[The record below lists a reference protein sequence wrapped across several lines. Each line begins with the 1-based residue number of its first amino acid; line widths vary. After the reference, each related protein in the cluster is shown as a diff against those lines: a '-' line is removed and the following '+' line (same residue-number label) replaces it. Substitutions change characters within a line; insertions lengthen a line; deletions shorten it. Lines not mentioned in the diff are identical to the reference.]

1 LALFR
6 IVSVCLRWGLRA
18 MRGGAAACLAFAML
32 LAVVAPPA
40 RAEGVELTHLALQ
53 KLDPGLTLDFNVRVT
68 LPRVVEDAL
77 QRGVPLYFVAE
88 ATLYRHRWYWRD
100 PRVARASRSWRLSYQ
115 PLSDNWRVS
124 LGGLAQ
130 SYPTLADA
138 ITALSSAARWKI
150 ADNSQLEPD
159 ERYYV
164 EFSYKL
170 DTSQLPRPMQFGIG
184 GQGDWSLGVE
194 RTVRVE

>member
-1 LALFR
+1 
-6 IVSVCLRWGLRA
+6 
-18 MRGGAAACLAFAML
+18 
-32 LAVVAPPA
+32 
-40 RAEGVELTHLALQ
+40 
-53 KLDPGLTLDFNVRVT
+53 
-68 LPRVVEDAL
+68 VEDAL

-88 ATLYRHRWYWRD
+88 ATVYRQRWYWRD
-100 PRVARASRSWRLSYQ
+100 ARVARASRSWRLSYQ

-130 SYPTLADA
+130 SHATLQEAV
-138 ITALSSAARWKI
+138 TALSSSARWKI
-150 ADNSQLEPD
+150 ADNSQIEPD

-170 DTSQLPRPMQFGIG
+170 DTSQLPGPMQFGIG
-184 GQGDWSLGVE
+184 GQADWVLGVE

>member
-1 LALFR
+1 
-6 IVSVCLRWGLRA
+6 
-18 MRGGAAACLAFAML
+18 MRGRAAAWVLLLVLAG
-32 LAVVAPPA
+32 LAGPAPA
-40 RAEGVELTHLALQ
+40 RAEGVELQHLSLQ
-53 KLDPGLTLDFNVRVT
+53 RLDAGLTLDFGARVS

-88 ATLYRHRWYWRD
+88 ATVYRQRWYWRD
-100 PRVARASRSWRLSYQ
+100 ARVARASRSWRLSYQ

-130 SYPTLADA
+130 SHATLQEAV
-138 ITALSSAARWKI
+138 TSLSSSARWKI
-150 ADNSQLEPD
+150 ADNSQIESD

-170 DTSQLPRPMQFGIG
+170 DTSQLPGPMQFGIG
-184 GQGDWSLGVE
+184 GQADWVLGVE

>member
-1 LALFR
+1 
-6 IVSVCLRWGLRA
+6 
-18 MRGGAAACLAFAML
+18 MRGGAAACLALGL
-32 LAVVAPPA
+32 LLGLQAQPA
-40 RAEGVELTHLALQ
+40 RAEGVELTHLTLQ
-53 KLDPGLTLDFNVRVT
+53 RLDAGLSLDFNVRVS
-68 LPRVVEDAL
+68 LPHVVEDAL

-88 ATLYRHRWYWRD
+88 ANLYRHRWYWRD
-100 PRVARASRSWRLSYQ
+100 QRVARASRAWRLSFQ

-130 SYPTLADA
+130 TYPSLSDA
-138 ITALSSAARWKI
+138 ITALSSSARWKI
-150 ADNSQLEPD
+150 ADNSQIDPD

-184 GQGDWSLGVE
+184 GQGDWTLGVE
-194 RTVRVE
+194 RTVRIE

>member
-1 LALFR
+1 MRGLAL
-6 IVSVCLRWGLRA
+6 
-18 MRGGAAACLAFAML
+18 ACLAALAL
-32 LAVVAPPA
+32 LAAATPA
-40 RAEGVELTHLALQ
+40 RAQAAEGVELTHLALQ
-53 KLDPGLTLDFNVRVT
+53 RLDVGLTLDFNVRVT
-68 LPRVVEDAL
+68 LPRAVEDAL

-100 PRVARASRSWRLSYQ
+100 LRVARASRSWRLSYQ

-130 SYPTLADA
+130 SYPTLSDA

-150 ADNSQLEPD
+150 ADNSQLDPD

-164 EFSYKL
+164 EFGYKL

>member
-1 LALFR
+1 MLRGLAT
-6 IVSVCLRWGLRA
+6 
-18 MRGGAAACLAFAML
+18 ACLAL
-32 LAVVAPPA
+32 WLALAAPFA
-40 RAEGVELTHLALQ
+40 RAEGVELTHLAIER
-53 KLDPGLTLDFNVRVT
+53 LDAGLTLDFNVRVS
-68 LPRVVEDAL
+68 LPPVVADAL
-77 QRGVPLYFVAE
+77 ERGVPLYFVAE
-88 ATLYRHRWYWRD
+88 ANLYRHRWYWRD
-100 PRVARASRSWRLSYQ
+100 SHVAGTRRSWRLSYQ
-115 PLSDNWRVS
+115 PLSDSWRVS

-130 SYPTLADA
+130 SYPTLGDA

>member
-1 LALFR
+1 LSLL
-6 IVSVCLRWGLRA
+6 LRYVTAWLL
-18 MRGGAAACLAFAML
+18 AAAL
-32 LAVVAPPA
+32 LAAGGPV
-40 RAEGVELTHLALQ
+40 RAEGVVLTHLALQ
-53 KLDPGLTLDFNVRVT
+53 RLDAGLTLDFNVDIGLSRA
-68 LPRVVEDAL
+68 VEEAL

-88 ATLYRHRWYWRD
+88 VSVYRHRWYWRD
-100 PRVARASRSWRLSYQ
+100 PRVNTVRRLWRLSYQ
-115 PLSDNWRVS
+115 PLSDSWRVG

-130 SYPTLADA
+130 TYPSLSE
-138 ITALSSAARWKI
+138 ALQAMSSAARWKI
-150 ADNSQLEPD
+150 ADNSQLDPD

>member
-18 MRGGAAACLAFAML
+18 MRGSAAACLALAVL
-32 LAVVAPPA
+32 LAAAAPA

-53 KLDPGLTLDFNVRVT
+53 KLDPGLTLDFNVRVA
-68 LPRVVEDAL
+68 LPRAVEDAL
-77 QRGVPLYFVAE
+77 QRGVPLYFVAD

-100 PRVARASRSWRLSYQ
+100 LRVARAQRSWRLSYQ

-130 SYPTLADA
+130 TYPTLADA

-150 ADNSQLEPD
+150 ADNSQIDPD

>member
-1 LALFR
+1 LTFLR
-6 IVSVCLRWGLRA
+6 VVSVCLRWGLRA
-18 MRGGAAACLAFAML
+18 MRGGAAAWLALVMAL
-32 LAVVAPPA
+32 SAGGA
-40 RAEGVELTHLALQ
+40 RAEGVELTLLTLQ
-53 KLDPGLTLDFNVRVT
+53 RLDAGLTLDFNVRMA
-68 LPRVVEDAL
+68 LPRPVEDAL

-100 PRVARASRSWRLSYQ
+100 QRVTRTQRQWRLSYQ

-130 SYPTLADA
+130 TYPTLNDA
-138 ITALSSAARWKI
+138 MGAISGAARWKI
-150 ADNSQLEPD
+150 ADNSQLDPD

-170 DTSQLPRPMQFGIG
+170 DISQLPRPMQFGIG
-184 GQGDWSLGVE
+184 GQGDWALGVE

>member
-1 LALFR
+1 
-6 IVSVCLRWGLRA
+6 
-18 MRGGAAACLAFAML
+18 ML
-32 LAVVAPPA
+32 LAAAAPA

-68 LPRVVEDAL
+68 LPRAVEDAL

-100 PRVARASRSWRLSYQ
+100 LRVARAQRSWRLSYQ

-150 ADNSQLEPD
+150 ADNSQLDTD